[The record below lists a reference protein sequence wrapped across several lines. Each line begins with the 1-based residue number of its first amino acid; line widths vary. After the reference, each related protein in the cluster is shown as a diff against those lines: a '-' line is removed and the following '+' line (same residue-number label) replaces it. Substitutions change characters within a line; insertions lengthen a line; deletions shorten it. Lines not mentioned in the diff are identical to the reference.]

1 MLSLI
6 ATSSGFHSLLGSPL
20 RAPPHCAAA
29 SQLAAARAAPSLR
42 TPPLLARV
50 GAPRACADSPISYEA
65 VEAAVEKAEA
75 LWAEAL
81 AARELADRLAGE
93 AEELSTTAGDASEE
107 AAKALD
113 GSSTFSLSLLSGA
126 QSAQSS
132 SLDAGRALADAY
144 DAAEEAVKKEAVA
157 EAALEA
163 SEALIEQYE
172 NEGGGLSPID

>member
-1 MLSLI
+1 MLSV
-6 ATSSGFHSLLGSPL
+6 ATSSGFHRCSTVALAASRARRRRSLL
-20 RAPPHCAAA
+20 
-29 SQLAAARAAPSLR
+29 QARAPSLR
-42 TPPLLARV
+42 PTPLLARV
-50 GAPRACADSPISYEA
+50 ARRARAPTARSRTRPSRRPSKGGGAG
-65 VEAAVEKAEA
+65 
-75 LWAEAL
+75 AEAL

>member
-1 MLSLI
+1 MPVKK
-6 ATSSGFHSLLGSPL
+6 LG
-20 RAPPHCAAA
+20 
-29 SQLAAARAAPSLR
+29 
-42 TPPLLARV
+42 
-50 GAPRACADSPISYEA
+50 
-65 VEAAVEKAEA
+65 AAVHHHNSAAMSALLSPTLGIRDAQRKAG
-75 LWAEAL
+75 LTP
-81 AARELADRLAGE
+81 RDHSKDNRQIIK
-93 AEELSTTAGDASEE
+93 ELSRANKGKKLEE

>member
-1 MLSLI
+1 MSEC
-6 ATSSGFHSLLGSPL
+6 THWSG
-20 RAPPHCAAA
+20 R
-29 SQLAAARAAPSLR
+29 
-42 TPPLLARV
+42 
-50 GAPRACADSPISYEA
+50 
-65 VEAAVEKAEA
+65 
-75 LWAEAL
+75 
-81 AARELADRLAGE
+81 
-93 AEELSTTAGDASEE
+93 
-107 AAKALD
+107 
-113 GSSTFSLSLLSGA
+113 LSLLSGA